1 MWVIVFG
8 KNPVGWN
15 IYLADIIKEKPLD
28 RTVSFEKAKK
38 FNNRHDA
45 EITIEKF
52 QELKHAYVAS
62 LAELKNFGGE
72 S

>member
-8 KNPVGWN
+8 KNSVGWN
-15 IYLADIIKEKPLD
+15 FYLADIINKKSID
-28 RTVSFEKAKK
+28 RTVSFERAKK

-45 EITIEKF
+45 EITITRF

-62 LAELKNFGGE
+62 LAELKSFGGE
-72 S
+72 L